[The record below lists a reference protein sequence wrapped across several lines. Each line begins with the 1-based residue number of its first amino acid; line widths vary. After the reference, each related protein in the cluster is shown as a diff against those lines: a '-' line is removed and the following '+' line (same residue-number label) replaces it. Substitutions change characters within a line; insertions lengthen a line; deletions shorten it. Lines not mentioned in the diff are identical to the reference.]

1 MVEGRGS
8 KNEAGGY
15 KGIVG
20 FCACVCVEGRGCK
33 EKRWMAMGKCH
44 SLNIL
49 SGSLPTP
56 PLSFCP
62 SFLSCLSSPH
72 FSPSFS
78 LSFSASLS
86 PLLTQ
91 RSCQCLLLLI
101 QVSNP
106 PPVKKGGEGQA
117 EPLEESLSES
127 LNLLSLL
134 SLCPS
139 R

>member
-1 MVEGRGS
+1 MKQEH
-8 KNEAGGY
+8 

-20 FCACVCVEGRGCK
+20 LVCAMGLGVGWK

-49 SGSLPTP
+49 SGSLPTL

-62 SFLSCLSSPH
+62 SFSSCPSSSH

-106 PPVKKGGEGQA
+106 PPVKDGGKGQA

-139 R
+139 C